1 MDNWNIIIDT
11 CLAVFAGVGGFVAG
25 KKKSD
30 ADATRT
36 AFEAYNVALESLR
49 NEIKKTTE
57 RWNEIR
63 GELERKIDEQG
74 ERISELEMEK
84 ENASLK
90 INEQGKRISELEK
103 ENASLKIQIEKLG

>member
-49 NEIKKTTE
+49 NEIKKATE

-63 GELERKIDEQG
+63 GELERKID
-74 ERISELEMEK
+74 
-84 ENASLK
+84 
-90 INEQGKRISELEK
+90 EQGKRISELEK

>member
-1 MDNWNIIIDT
+1 MDNWTIIIDT

-74 ERISELEMEK
+74 
-84 ENASLK
+84 
-90 INEQGKRISELEK
+90 KRISELEK

>member
-1 MDNWNIIIDT
+1 MDNWNIIIDR
-11 CLAVFAGVGGFVAG
+11 CLAVFAGVGGFVVG

-74 ERISELEMEK
+74 
-84 ENASLK
+84 
-90 INEQGKRISELEK
+90 KRISELEK

>member
-1 MDNWNIIIDT
+1 MDNWNVIIDS

-74 ERISELEMEK
+74 
-84 ENASLK
+84 
-90 INEQGKRISELEK
+90 KRISELEK

>member
-57 RWNEIR
+57 LWNEIR
-63 GELERKIDEQG
+63 GELERKID
-74 ERISELEMEK
+74 
-84 ENASLK
+84 
-90 INEQGKRISELEK
+90 EQGKRISELEK
-103 ENASLKIQIEKLG
+103 ENASLKMQIEKLG

>member
-57 RWNEIR
+57 LWNEIR
-63 GELERKIDEQG
+63 GELERKID
-74 ERISELEMEK
+74 
-84 ENASLK
+84 
-90 INEQGKRISELEK
+90 EQGKRISELEK

>member
-11 CLAVFAGVGGFVAG
+11 CLAVFAGVGGFFAG

-49 NEIKKTTE
+49 NDINANAERFNEVRQALEKKIDGQAKQIADQAKRIT
-57 RWNEIR
+57 
-63 GELERKIDEQG
+63 ELEE
-74 ERISELEMEK
+74 
-84 ENASLK
+84 EN
-90 INEQGKRISELEK
+90 R
-103 ENASLKIQIEKLG
+103 SLKIQIAQFQLPNLQ

>member
-11 CLAVFAGVGGFVAG
+11 CLAVFAGVGGFFAG

-63 GELERKIDEQG
+63 GELERKI
-74 ERISELEMEK
+74 
-84 ENASLK
+84 
-90 INEQGKRISELEK
+90 NEQGKRISELEK

>member
-63 GELERKIDEQG
+63 SELERKID
-74 ERISELEMEK
+74 
-84 ENASLK
+84 
-90 INEQGKRISELEK
+90 EQGKRISELEK

>member
-11 CLAVFAGVGGFVAG
+11 CLAVFAGVGGFFAG

-74 ERISELEMEK
+74 
-84 ENASLK
+84 
-90 INEQGKRISELEK
+90 KRISELEK

>member
-74 ERISELEMEK
+74 
-84 ENASLK
+84 
-90 INEQGKRISELEK
+90 KRISELEK

>member
-74 ERISELEMEK
+74 
-84 ENASLK
+84 
-90 INEQGKRISELEK
+90 KRISELEK
-103 ENASLKIQIEKLG
+103 ENASLKIQIKKLG

>member
-1 MDNWNIIIDT
+1 MDNWNIIIDS
-11 CLAVFAGVGGFVAG
+11 CLAVFAGVGGFFAG

-49 NEIKKTTE
+49 NEIKKTSE

-63 GELERKIDEQG
+63 GELERKID
-74 ERISELEMEK
+74 
-84 ENASLK
+84 
-90 INEQGKRISELEK
+90 EQGKRISELEK